1 MERSVL
7 NLRLGALGAAFALV
21 LVLFTARL
29 WSLQLAQWGEFSDEA
44 ARNRTTTVYETA
56 PRGLIVDRD
65 GGVLADNQYIWNLH
79 IVPKDLPKSDAE
91 LDEEITVLAGLLKT
105 SEGELRQRI
114 EKIQKQSSLQAVPLE
129 GPGNGLTLEQVVQI
143 EERGT
148 QLPGL
153 RIAEKAERVYP
164 EGPLAAHVLGYARPI
179 TREQYERFG
188 ELLYPDHVFNS
199 SESGV
204 DTSNL
209 QPMRIYGQDAIF
221 GQSGAER
228 LCEIELDCA
237 PPIPILQGRRGRTVY
252 EVDVTN
258 NPVRVLHREEPSPG
272 ATVYLSIDH
281 QLQLIAQQALENAIK
296 NSTGKTGGVVLMDL
310 ETGSVLAMAS
320 YPDFDPNKWIQGWD
334 SQEEFNRLNQ
344 DPRKVFLNK
353 VIGGRYP
360 PASTFKMISATAALA
375 ETDIETSDTFVCE
388 GGIYAGSDRQRFGC
402 WVDTGHGRLNFH
414 EAIAHSCDVYFY
426 ELVRKRG
433 LSSRILAEYAHL
445 FGMGQYTGL
454 GLPGEIPGLVPN
466 PDYKKEEFGVD
477 WRLGDTLNMVIG
489 QGYLSA
495 TVMQVAVA
503 TGAVATD
510 GDVLEP
516 EIVRKIAWPHHMQRE
531 PTLVERSV
539 KRHLDLPDELKEVR
553 RGMRMA
559 VTAENGTAA
568 ILRQLST
575 SAAGKTGSAQHL
587 RGRPTHAWF
596 TAFTP
601 YEKPRFVCTALVTE
615 GGWGSQTC
623 GPICV
628 KLLQAAVN
636 SDI

>member
-7 NLRLGALGAAFALV
+7 NLRLGALGAVFALV

-29 WSLQLAQWGEFSDEA
+29 WSLQLAQWGEFADEA
-44 ARNRTTTVYETA
+44 ARNRTTSVYETA

-65 GGVLADNQYIWNLH
+65 GRVLADNQYIWNVH
-79 IVPKDLPKSDAE
+79 IVPKELPKSDAE
-91 LDEEITVLAGLLKT
+91 LDNEIAILAGLLK
-105 SEGELRQRI
+105 SSAGELRERI
-114 EKIQKQSSLQAVPLE
+114 EKIQKQSSLQAVPL
-129 GPGNGLTLEQVVQI
+129 GGAGDNLTLEQVVQI
-143 EERGT
+143 EERRA

-153 RIAEKAERVYP
+153 EIVEKAERVYP
-164 EGPLAAHVLGYARPI
+164 EGSLAAHLLGYARPI
-179 TREQYERFG
+179 TRKQYERFG
-188 ELLYPDHVFNS
+188 ELIYPDHVFNGS
-199 SESGV
+199 NESVGPS
-204 DTSNL
+204 DL
-209 QPMRIYGQDAIF
+209 QPMRIYSQDAIF

-272 ATVYLSIDH
+272 ATVYLSIDS
-281 QLQLIAQQALENAIK
+281 QLQLLAENALESAVQS
-296 NSTGKTGGVVLMDL
+296 STGKTGGVVLMDL
-310 ETGSVLAMAS
+310 KTGSVLAMAS

-375 ETDIETSDTFVCE
+375 ETDIELDDTFVCE
-388 GGIYAGSDRQRFGC
+388 GAIYAGSDRQRYGC
-402 WVDTGHGRLNFH
+402 WIDSGHGRVNFY
-414 EAIAHSCDVYFY
+414 EGIAHSCDVYFY

-433 LSSRILAEYAHL
+433 LSSRILADYAHR
-445 FGMGQYTGL
+445 FGMGQYTGI
-454 GLPGEIPGLVPN
+454 GLPGETPGLVPN
-466 PDYKKEEFGVD
+466 PDYKKEERGED

-489 QGYLSA
+489 QGFLSS
-495 TVMQVAVA
+495 TVLQVAVA
-503 TGAVATD
+503 TGVVATG

-516 EIVRKIAWPHHMQRE
+516 EIVRKIAWPHHMSRD
-531 PTLVERSV
+531 PTLVQRSV
-539 KRHLDLPDELKEVR
+539 RRHLDLPEELKEVR
-553 RGMRMA
+553 RGMRLA
-559 VTAENGTAA
+559 VTAKNGTAA

-575 SAAGKTGSAQHL
+575 SAAGKTGSAEHL
-587 RGRPTHAWF
+587 RGHPTHAWF
-596 TAFTP
+596 TAFAP
-601 YEKPRFVCTALVTE
+601 YDEPRFVCTALVTE
-615 GGWGSQTC
+615 GGWGSETC

-628 KLLQAAVN
+628 KILQAALN